1 MLFYAPKF
9 VVFCHS
15 KTKKLIH
22 YHLVCFENG
31 YFHILFPLY
40 VFPQIVEIDFR
51 FYCIRTK
58 ILVNTIAIWNTF
70 SLRVAEALGGLH
82 EDG

>member
-1 MLFYAPKF
+1 MLFYATKF
-9 VVFCHS
+9 VVICHS
-15 KTKKLIH
+15 RNKNLIH

-40 VFPQIVEIDFR
+40 VFSQIVEIDFR
-51 FYCIRTK
+51 LYCIRTK

-70 SLRVAEALGGLH
+70 SLRVGEAFGVLH